1 MSTPRL
7 PLPQRSVWKDALS
20 IQITAEIIHDHC
32 NNHSTESCCRGQKSP
47 YPISFHISHYY
58 SSAPAFL
65 PELKKRNTALYL
77 DPLSVSARPDRGC
90 GSDKYEWHRWVS
102 GWQEPTACHITI
114 SPLMVSMHASE
125 AISVFPPYQSRKSE
139 ADINAFSSRNAIL
152 RLQARFDICP
162 APGLADSAHRQA
174 PSINQPLD

>member
-1 MSTPRL
+1 MLTPRL
-7 PLPQRSVWKDALS
+7 PPPPRSVWKDAVS

-58 SSAPAFL
+58 YSAPAFL
-65 PELKKRNTALYL
+65 PELKKKETPHYIWTLCL
-77 DPLSVSARPDRGC
+77 PGQIGDVDLISMSGTGGFVDDRSLLLVTLPFLC
-90 GSDKYEWHRWVS
+90 LWF
-102 GWQEPTACHITI
+102 
-114 SPLMVSMHASE
+114 HASE
-125 AISVFPPYQSRKSE
+125 AISVFPPYQCRKSE

-152 RLQARFDICP
+152 RLRTRFDICP

-174 PSINQPLD
+174 LSINQPLD

>member
-1 MSTPRL
+1 MTTVIIIAQSPAAEV
-7 PLPQRSVWKDALS
+7 RSRHILS
-20 IQITAEIIHDHC
+20 PFTFLIIIILL
-32 NNHSTESCCRGQKSP
+32 Q
-47 YPISFHISHYY
+47 
-58 SSAPAFL
+58 L

-77 DPLSVSARPDRGC
+77 DPVSARPDRGC
-90 GSDKYEWHRWVS
+90 GPDKYEWHRWVC

-114 SPLMVSMHASE
+114 SLLMVSLHASE
-125 AISVFPPYQSRKSE
+125 AISVFPPYQCRKSE

-152 RLQARFDICP
+152 CLRACFDICP